1 MRQEFRYKNSQRS
14 AAAETYARRRADLA
28 LDRFVERI
36 DVLAVKFED
45 LNGPKGGV
53 DKRCTIE
60 VRGRLLRRIASAQAE
75 SYFVATDRAFHK
87 LERSLVRTCERE
99 LHRATAPI
107 RRVA

>member
-1 MRQEFRYKNSQRS
+1 MRHEIRYKNSHRS
-14 AAAETYARRRADLA
+14 EAAEIYARKRVNLA

-36 DVLAVKFED
+36 DVLSIKFED

-60 VRGRLLRRIASAQAE
+60 ARGRLLPRIASAHAE
-75 SYFVATDRAFHK
+75 NYFVAADRAFQK
-87 LERSLVRTCERE
+87 LERSLARACERE
-99 LHRATAPI
+99 SHHAGALF